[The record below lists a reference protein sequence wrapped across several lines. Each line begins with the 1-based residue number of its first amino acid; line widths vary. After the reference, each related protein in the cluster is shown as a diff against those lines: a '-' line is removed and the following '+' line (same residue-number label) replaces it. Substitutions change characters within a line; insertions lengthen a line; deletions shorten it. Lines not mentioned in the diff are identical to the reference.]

1 MSDFFANAQ
10 NFSINGGTFSV
21 INGDQHNHYYERTV
35 QASHLSTSHSGL
47 IAQGTSSRAITTT
60 IHINGNQI
68 NNQIV
73 EREEKER
80 TEFDDFRNLKRGDIC
95 RLRDIC
101 QVLTP
106 CKCYAWFF
114 GRECQCTREVIK
126 TVCTAKLMG
135 VEGEF
140 TVVSYRG
147 QDAHRAFEA
156 EFCEVSRSLFSEVAQ
171 VYATDKGTIPSM
183 VFWHNL
189 VPLAQVL
196 SNVGKL
202 VQRYLQDLHDQWECS
217 YEEMWIDPTRG
228 VVCRGPKGPP
238 SYIYVVGLKIKD
250 LPPTAELLQE
260 EVLVRFLACQKWRE
274 ADDAF
279 MTVIFYAW
287 SDNVPDKRVDRPTIF
302 SALTKIPIAVANNIW
317 ESREDTLKERTCL
330 ENGWTRFRLN
340 GDGWVWLQSNRDAEK
355 AWLWQA
361 WSVFH
366 ARGVSLDNDLEDFY
380 LIHPEAWLEGNLD
393 NSPSKCQLRRQ
404 QPIFF
409 FLYPPPPHLRD
420 EKTSSLHH
428 WSFLEDGHPRISP
441 ESCLDLGLPVELHY
455 RDRGSY
461 YYPYSHSWPTY
472 DYKPLHQ
479 YQIAR
484 SFDPTTADF
493 ARHLGYGHIFQPLN
507 DSDRFEDVQKD
518 QTSPPPNTS
527 ADHGGSLNIIDSE
540 YPSDIPDPIRVED
553 VVSVSDPQET
563 RDEWTKSS
571 YVDVPNKR
579 QKADFEHGGIEAR
592 NHPHQVLRHKNN
604 LDRDGQYMD
613 TGLPPMRPLPAR
625 SLPSPRMNPP
635 HHVQQDTSVAQ
646 LHPMHLN
653 PPDNRVSRRYPSLLT
668 GLSSRG
674 GLSHYDS
681 KPSTASM
688 YDSLFLPT
696 RTMEE
701 SLYMPHIKDPNSFD
715 TIPPF
720 NTHRIPE
727 SPHSISKPTTS
738 MTDSP
743 YADPSTY
750 SVGNAAYATD
760 AGYSSGWSGDRQPAP
775 PSHCS
780 GLPLVVA
787 DHSNPFV
794 YRPSVASTSTFF
806 HPSHSMIHP
815 QIPHFSHGEVLRP
828 LRYRSNLFD
837 GEGSL
842 DPQHIPSEFVMHS
855 QNQPVFSRS
864 WAGSDGTPSYGQRE
878 PSSLGYGESEQW
890 GGNSDGE
897 GWF

>member
-1 MSDFFANAQ
+1 MSEFFSNAH
-10 NFSINGGTFSV
+10 NFSINGGTFSGV
-21 INGDQHNHYYERTV
+21 NGDQHNHYYERTI
-35 QASHLSTSHSGL
+35 QASHPSISRSASLT
-47 IAQGTSSRAITTT
+47 QGTSSRAITTT

-73 EREEKER
+73 EREEKEL

-106 CKCYAWFF
+106 CKCFAWLL

-135 VEGEF
+135 VDGEF

-171 VYATDKGTIPSM
+171 VYAIDKGTIPSM

-189 VPLAQVL
+189 VPLVQVL
-196 SNVGKL
+196 SNVGEL
-202 VQRYLQDLHDQWECS
+202 VRRYLENLRRQWKCD
-217 YEEMWIDPTRG
+217 YGEMWLDPTRG
-228 VVCRGPKGPP
+228 VVCRGPKGPR
-238 SYIYVVGLKIKD
+238 SYIRVSALRIKD

-260 EVLVRFLACQKWRE
+260 EVLVRFLGCQKLRE

-279 MTVIFYAW
+279 MYVMALAAIGK
-287 SDNVPDKRVDRPTIF
+287 DVPEWVNRPTIF
-302 SALTKIPIAVANNIW
+302 SALTKTPIAVANNIW
-317 ESREDTLKERTCL
+317 ESRRDNLVERTCL
-330 ENGWTRFRLN
+330 ENGWTRFRLD
-340 GDGWVWLQSNRDAEK
+340 GDGWLALRLNESIDVRK
-355 AWLWQA
+355 AWLLQA
-361 WSVFH
+361 SSIFH
-366 ARGVSLDNDLEDFY
+366 ARGVSLDNDLKDFY
-380 LIHPEAWLEGNLD
+380 LIYLEALLNGTVD
-393 NSPSKCQLRRQ
+393 VSPSKCQLRRQ

-409 FLYPPPPHLRD
+409 FLYPPPPNLPNG
-420 EKTSSLHH
+420 ETSSLHH
-428 WSFLEDGHPRISP
+428 WSFHEDGHSHISP
-441 ESCLDLGLPVELHY
+441 ELCFHLGLPVEL
-455 RDRGSY
+455 DY
-461 YYPYSHSWPTY
+461 YSPSCYSCSWPATTY
-472 DYKPLHQ
+472 KYFHQ

-484 SFDPTTADF
+484 GFDPTTADL
-493 ARHLGYGHIFQPLN
+493 ARHLGYDNIFQPLG
-507 DSDRFEDVQKD
+507 DSDRFEDVHKD

-540 YPSDIPDPIRVED
+540 YPSDIPYPIRVED
-553 VVSVSDPQET
+553 VVSVSDPQNT
-563 RDEWTKSS
+563 RDECTKTS
-571 YVDVPNKR
+571 YCDAPNKR
-579 QKADFEHGGIEAR
+579 RRADFEHGGIEAR

-604 LDRDGQYMD
+604 LDCDGQYMMD
-613 TGLPPMRPLPAR
+613 TGLRLTRPLPAR

-635 HHVQQDTSVAQ
+635 HYVQQSTSAAQ

-653 PPDNRVSRRYPSLLT
+653 PRDNRVFRRYPSLLT

-674 GLSHYDS
+674 GLSPYGS

-696 RTMEE
+696 RTVEE

-727 SPHSISKPTTS
+727 SAYSISKPTSS
-738 MTDSP
+738 MKDSP

-750 SVGNAAYATD
+750 SVGKTGYAASD
-760 AGYSSGWSGDRQPAP
+760 GYSSGWSGDWQLETPNLRSEP
-775 PSHCS
+775 PF
-780 GLPLVVA
+780 VA
-787 DHSNPFV
+787 ANNSNPFV
-794 YRPSVASTSTFF
+794 YHPSVASTSTFI
-806 HPSHSMIHP
+806 HPSHSTIRP
-815 QIPHFSHGEVLRP
+815 QIPHFSHGEVLP
-828 LRYRSNLFD
+828 PSRYCSSPFNGGR
-837 GEGSL
+837 SL
-842 DPQHIPSEFVMHS
+842 DPQHGRSESAMRP
-855 QNQPVFSRS
+855 QPQPVS
-864 WAGSDGTPSYGQRE
+864 WVGSDGTPSYGQRE
-878 PSSLGYGESEQW
+878 FSSFRYGESEQCDV
-890 GGNSDGE
+890 NSDGE